1 MMTVEFKSQEIVVQL
16 ADGTEIKGKIRV
28 RGSSGLGDTRL
39 SDQINTDDYPFIIL
53 FDVDCREE
61 LGKVLFINK
70 SHIVW
75 ISPLDFES
83 TS

>member
-1 MMTVEFKSQEIVVQL
+1 MIVDLKSQKIVVQL
-16 ADGTEIKGKIRV
+16 ADGTEIKGKVRI
-28 RGSSGLGDTRL
+28 RGSSSLGDTRL
-39 SDQINTDDYPFIIL
+39 SDQINADDYPFIIL
-53 FDVDCREE
+53 FDVDHRED

-83 TS
+83 TP